1 MSPCICSSVSQSPPP
16 FLAALI
22 TIAWLSS
29 KQSMKR
35 KAISIPKKS
44 HVCPLPEACSDPVV
58 RHPSEAEWI
67 RAQGCCLSPPLLWA
81 LWALFDVSLTT
92 VWVIALSPPT
102 LTLFISSDQ
111 HHSPWQPAGICT
123 HDVSIWKGFCSLRGA
138 LIPSAEKKANSPLHV
153 DPQNETNSSKA
164 PKLSL

>member
-1 MSPCICSSVSQSPPP
+1 MWHLQLLGLDVSLYLFFCLSIPPP

-81 LWALFDVSLTT
+81 LWALLDVSLTT
-92 VWVIALSPPT
+92 V
-102 LTLFISSDQ
+102 
-111 HHSPWQPAGICT
+111 
-123 HDVSIWKGFCSLRGA
+123 
-138 LIPSAEKKANSPLHV
+138 
-153 DPQNETNSSKA
+153 
-164 PKLSL
+164 